1 MFTSRASSI
10 ALRTWIW
17 GFKISGPASLFLL
30 AASAASVLA
39 RSSRLS
45 EPVPYMAPVFKEF
58 GIDTEAAPEL
68 KLVDYV
74 EQLVGISDSAH
85 VYGLVVGK
93 GRMIP
98 LGCSSDAMCYSGRV
112 QQS

>member
-1 MFTSRASSI
+1 
-10 ALRTWIW
+10 
-17 GFKISGPASLFLL
+17 
-30 AASAASVLA
+30 
-39 RSSRLS
+39 
-45 EPVPYMAPVFKEF
+45 MAPVFKEF